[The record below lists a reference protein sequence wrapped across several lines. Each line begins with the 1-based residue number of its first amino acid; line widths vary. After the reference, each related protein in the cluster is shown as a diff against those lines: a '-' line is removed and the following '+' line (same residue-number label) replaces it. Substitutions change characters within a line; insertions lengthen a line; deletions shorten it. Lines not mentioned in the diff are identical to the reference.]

1 MLLLVGLLI
10 TLLVLKIML
19 SMGIYTKSDCF
30 TSKRNLTP
38 GHCRGQDVQPDF
50 HRPGRPEAAAAQED
64 HREGARGVRN
74 QVCISHRS
82 REHGIAVNINISPL
96 Q

>member
-1 MLLLVGLLI
+1 MLILRLI
-10 TLLVLKIML
+10 LDLQKLII
-19 SMGIYTKSDCF
+19 S
-30 TSKRNLTP
+30 P

-64 HREGARGVRN
+64 HREGARGIRN

-82 REHGIAVNINISPL
+82 RGAVNMYLHCIA
-96 Q
+96 